1 MGAALNNADWIKR
14 NPFGLN
20 FPEIG
25 KPMIKICQ
33 SGNKKKKFLF
43 VLLIK
48 ISSLDFCKY
57 LKIKESQSFVFTV
70 CFFPGK
76 TWNQRTS
83 PYGPKKSK
91 VVLLGLLGVIFIIT
105 RQLHQVKNSSHLIKE

>member
-1 MGAALNNADWIKR
+1 MKTDSALRKNLDEAIYDQRATDDQNLSV
-14 NPFGLN
+14 G
-20 FPEIG
+20 
-25 KPMIKICQ
+25 Q
-33 SGNKKKKFLF
+33 QKKKF

-76 TWNQRTS
+76 TWNQRTG

-105 RQLHQVKNSSHLIKE
+105 RQLHHIKNSSHLIKE

>member
-1 MGAALNNADWIKR
+1 MTKGPPK
-14 NPFGLN
+14 F
-20 FPEIG
+20 E
-25 KPMIKICQ
+25 ICQ
-33 SGNKKKKFLF
+33 SDKKKKKKNKNLDQKSEF

-48 ISSLDFCKY
+48 IDSLDICKY

-76 TWNQRTS
+76 TSDKGTS
-83 PYGPKKSK
+83 PYGPKKPK

-105 RQLHQVKNSSHLIKE
+105 RQLHQAKNSSQLIKE

>member
-1 MGAALNNADWIKR
+1 MKTDSALRKNLDEAIYDQRATDDQNLSV
-14 NPFGLN
+14 G
-20 FPEIG
+20 
-25 KPMIKICQ
+25 Q
-33 SGNKKKKFLF
+33 QKKKF

-76 TWNQRTS
+76 TSDKGTS
-83 PYGPKKSK
+83 PYGPKKPK

-105 RQLHQVKNSSHLIKE
+105 RQLHQAKNSSQLIKE